1 MKQLL
6 VYVVLF
12 GFSIVLN
19 AQRQPKSTVKSPLD
33 SDAFIEMMD
42 NTLSDYYAQFAKEP
56 NFDSIINTL
65 EFEENEIGEV
75 SDSIYCER
83 LEKLNNLTPFHL
95 DCNEITLGMI
105 RFFVKNRRGFTK
117 IVLGR
122 SKLYFDLY
130 EATLAKHDMPIEL
143 KYLSVIESGLRP
155 QVKSPA
161 GALGLWQFMYGTGKN
176 YGLIENSYVDERMDP
191 VKSTEAACKFLKKLF
206 GIYNDWNLALAA
218 YNAGPGNVNKAIR
231 RSGGKRTYWEVRPFL
246 PRETQGYVPNFI
258 AATYLMTYHTQHNIV
273 PATNK
278 NHYYQLDTICL
289 SKAIHMSTIE
299 KLTGWSESEIAA
311 LNPIY
316 KTKYVPQTEP
326 KQCIS
331 GPLKEIGKL
340 VSVIDSLY
348 SLEKSIYF
356 PKPKP
361 VIIPPV
367 DTLVNISDTIV
378 VPSVVTQDTILK
390 SLKKTEKKST
400 IVWHKVKRGE
410 TLSTIALAYNVQ
422 IEQIKKWNY
431 LRSNLAPKGRWLK
444 IISSEENKL
453 SEQLVESEIISTVKE
468 SIQSKKTNSI
478 RDTIISS
485 NNKSSVKNKFNKV
498 DKKQVVDTN
507 ELLANKINGK
517 IQKTKSN
524 ESIKNSGKQLVLD
537 TSVIIFHTVL
547 RGELLIKIAEKYS
560 VDVNEIIKWN
570 NLTSNLVITGQKLKI
585 ISNVQLP
592 KLDVKIPLQQT
603 NIKPKVVVPIKKFY
617 TVKPGDMFNRLADNH
632 NLTPQQLHELNPGM
646 DPNTL
651 RVGQILRVK

>member
-1 MKQLL
+1 MKQFL
-6 VYVVLF
+6 VYIVVLF
-12 GFSIVLN
+12 VFSIGLN
-19 AQRQPKSTVKSPLD
+19 AQRQPKPTVKSPLD
-33 SDAFIEMMD
+33 SEAFIEMMD

-65 EFEENEIGEV
+65 EFEDNEIGEV

-258 AATYLMTYHTQHNIV
+258 AATYLMSYHTQHNIV

-278 NHYYQLDTICL
+278 HHFYQLDTICL

-326 KQCIS
+326 KQCIT
-331 GPLKEIGKL
+331 GPIKEIGKL
-340 VSVIDSLY
+340 VSVVDSLY
-348 SLEKSIYF
+348 TLEKSIYF
-356 PKPKP
+356 LKPKP
-361 VIIPPV
+361 IIVPPV
-367 DTLVNISDTIV
+367 DSLKNVSDTIV
-378 VPSVVTQDTILK
+378 IPSVVSQDTVVK
-390 SLKKTEKKST
+390 SVTKSVKKSA

-410 TLSTIALAYNVQ
+410 TLSTISAAYGV
-422 IEQIKKWNY
+422 ETDQIKKWNY
-431 LRSNLAPKGRWLK
+431 LRSNVAPKGRWLK
-444 IISSEENKL
+444 ILKSDEDKVPEKV
-453 SEQLVESEIISTVKE
+453 VETEIISAVQE
-468 SIQSKKTNSI
+468 SVQSKKNKNIQDSI
-478 RDTIISS
+478 SI
-485 NNKSSVKNKFNKV
+485 NNKSSVKSKLNKV
-498 DKKQVVDTN
+498 GKKQVIDTN

-517 IQKTKSN
+517 NQKTKTN
-524 ESIKNSGKQLVLD
+524 EVAKNSTKQLIVD
-537 TSVIIFHTVL
+537 TSVTVFHTVL
-547 RGELLIKIAEKYS
+547 KGELLSKIAEKYS
-560 VDVNEIIKWN
+560 VTVNDITKWN
-570 NLTSNLVITGQKLKI
+570 NLTSYSVIAGQKLKI
-585 ISNVQLP
+585 VTKVQLP
-592 KLDVKIPLQQT
+592 LLEVKTPVKQT
-603 NIKPKVVVPIKKFY
+603 IVKPKVVVPTKKYY
-617 TVKPGDMFNRLADNH
+617 TVKPGDMFNRLAESH
-632 NLTPQQLHELNPGM
+632 GLTPQQLHDLNSGI
-646 DPNTL
+646 DPNTI

>member
-1 MKQLL
+1 MKQFL
-6 VYVVLF
+6 VYIVVLF
-12 GFSIVLN
+12 VFSIGLN
-19 AQRQPKSTVKSPLD
+19 AQRQPKPTVKSPLD
-33 SDAFIEMMD
+33 SEAFIEMMD

-65 EFEENEIGEV
+65 EFEDNEIGEV

-258 AATYLMTYHTQHNIV
+258 AATYLMSYHTQHNIV

-278 NHYYQLDTICL
+278 HHFYQLDTICL

-326 KQCIS
+326 KQCIT
-331 GPLKEIGKL
+331 GPIKEIGKL
-340 VSVIDSLY
+340 VSVVDSLY
-348 SLEKSIYF
+348 TLEKSIYF

-361 VIIPPV
+361 IIVPPV
-367 DTLVNISDTIV
+367 DSLKNVSDTIV
-378 VPSVVTQDTILK
+378 IPSVVSQDTVVK
-390 SLKKTEKKST
+390 SVTKSVKKSA

-410 TLSTIALAYNVQ
+410 TLSTISAAYGV
-422 IEQIKKWNY
+422 ETDQIKKWNY
-431 LRSNLAPKGRWLK
+431 LRSNVAPKGRWLK
-444 IISSEENKL
+444 ILKSDEDKVPEKV
-453 SEQLVESEIISTVKE
+453 VETEIISAVQE
-468 SIQSKKTNSI
+468 SVQSKKNKNIQDSI
-478 RDTIISS
+478 SI
-485 NNKSSVKNKFNKV
+485 NNKSSVKSKLNKV
-498 DKKQVVDTN
+498 GKKQVIDTN

-517 IQKTKSN
+517 NQKTKTN
-524 ESIKNSGKQLVLD
+524 EVAKNSTKQLIVD
-537 TSVIIFHTVL
+537 TSVTVFHTVL
-547 RGELLIKIAEKYS
+547 KGELLSKIAEKYS
-560 VDVNEIIKWN
+560 VTVNDITKWN
-570 NLTSNLVITGQKLKI
+570 NLISYSVIAGQKLKI
-585 ISNVQLP
+585 VTKVQLP
-592 KLDVKIPLQQT
+592 LLEVKTPVKQT
-603 NIKPKVVVPIKKFY
+603 IVKPKVVVPTKKYY
-617 TVKPGDMFNRLADNH
+617 TVKPGDMFNRLAESH
-632 NLTPQQLHELNPGM
+632 GLTPQQLHDFNSGI
-646 DPNTL
+646 DPNTI